1 MNIFSNEDL
10 NIYLKSVREH
20 KLITHEEEIKL
31 AGQIQR
37 GNAKAKTR

>member
-20 KLITHEEEIKL
+20 KLITHGAPAWEDKILYNK
-31 AGQIQR
+31 
-37 GNAKAKTR
+37 